1 MPARTMHEEFT
12 STFDVFPMQAPAT
25 QSTLRP
31 ATQAST
37 FAAGVNGFEYGFG
50 SATRRFQNEVYPQ
63 HLPYGL
69 ANKAVIELGRT
80 QPVPVTDPL
89 LDSAPSMMLPE
100 FASRYE
106 PEPGRAFSYGPD
118 RKHPPA
124 PDGRELFWVQPKDNQ
139 PPMDNLEA
147 PEIFAVPA
155 PMGTGPIERL
165 HEQPTELMAPVHRR
179 EALVFDKCQ
188 QRARHELRK
197 AANDAVRMAR
207 LGKTQFPNGLLGVEG
222 PLAEQSLLYE
232 HVRTAARAEQF
243 KKEDHARRRCEN
255 LRCKQNTQLP
265 YKLLTHDSQQSAPHL
280 KEERRIFQGKKQVDH
295 RAPAPGP
302 FERAAGLQSVSKN
315 RGHMSS
321 FTLSGNDFEVRP
333 ASVCAGDLKKE
344 GGFRSNAEKPL
355 KPHNPHR
362 AQRLHDVN
370 AAGRTYDVISGMRTT
385 VAPSSAD
392 YRPMD
397 ELADR
402 KLHPS
407 NLSLPRQIGTAPTLT
422 AVPVSHEIS
431 WKPASPPRSPSKR
444 FLG

>member
-69 ANKAVIELGRT
+69 ANKAVLELGRT
-80 QPVPVTDPL
+80 PPVPVTDPL

-243 KKEDHARRRCEN
+243 KKEDHARRRYEN
-255 LRCKQNTQLP
+255 LRFKQNTQLP

-280 KEERRIFQGKKQVDH
+280 KEERRIFQGKKQARPPPPRTLIH
-295 RAPAPGP
+295 PLPHTPATLARSHTCAPAPP
-302 FERAAGLQSVSKN
+302 PPECAGLQ
-315 RGHMSS
+315 
-321 FTLSGNDFEVRP
+321 P
-333 ASVCAGDLKKE
+333 
-344 GGFRSNAEKPL
+344 
-355 KPHNPHR
+355 R
-362 AQRLHDVN
+362 A
-370 AAGRTYDVISGMRTT
+370 
-385 VAPSSAD
+385 
-392 YRPMD
+392 
-397 ELADR
+397 
-402 KLHPS
+402 
-407 NLSLPRQIGTAPTLT
+407 
-422 AVPVSHEIS
+422 
-431 WKPASPPRSPSKR
+431 PPRRRWITARRRRARLSARPGCSR
-444 FLG
+444 